1 MIQQNGY
8 STHYNYSF
16 MQFSARFIALLTVA
30 ALLGCQS
37 KKDSATTE
45 TTTAATSATASTPAT
60 KKVIVFF
67 GNSLAAGYGLD
78 NTADAFPNRIGAR
91 IDSLG
96 LPYRLVNAG
105 LSGETTAGGRS
116 RVGWILRRP
125 ADIFVLEL
133 GGNDGLRGIP
143 LNSSRENLQAI
154 IDTVRL
160 KNPQARIVIAGMQI
174 PPNLGQ
180 AYTTEFRE
188 IFKELATKN
197 KAVLI
202 PFLLEGVGG
211 DPKLNQPDGIHPNV
225 KGHRIVAETVWK
237 VIGPMVQ
244 PSTGQTTAQ

>member
-1 MIQQNGY
+1 MRSIRFALY
-8 STHYNYSF
+8 SLGVVLCLRCTSKPDTA
-16 MQFSARFIALLTVA
+16 QTQAATTDTVA
-30 ALLGCQS
+30 
-37 KKDSATTE
+37 SAS
-45 TTTAATSATASTPAT
+45 TTAPAK

-91 IDSLG
+91 IDSLR
-96 LPYRLVNAG
+96 LPYRVVNAG

-116 RVGWILRRP
+116 RVGWILRQP

-143 LNSSRENLQAI
+143 LTSSRENLQAI

-160 KNPQARIVIAGMQI
+160 KNPAARIVIAGMQI
-174 PPNLGQ
+174 PPNLGRT
-180 AYTTEFRE
+180 YTQEFRG
-188 IFKELATKN
+188 IFKDLADKN

-225 KGHRIVAETVWK
+225 KGHRIVAENVWK

-244 PSTGQTTAQ
+244 QPG

>member
-1 MIQQNGY
+1 MRLI
-8 STHYNYSF
+8 
-16 MQFSARFIALLTVA
+16 ARFAP
-30 ALLGCQS
+30 LLGLVVCLSCNTGTDTS
-37 KKDSATTE
+37 KTEKSSADSTKAATATTPNK
-45 TTTAATSATASTPAT
+45 A
-60 KKVIVFF
+60 IVFF

-96 LPYRLVNAG
+96 LPYRVVNAG

-116 RVGWILRRP
+116 RVGWILRQP

-133 GGNDGLRGIP
+133 GGNDGLRGID

-160 KNPQARIVIAGMQI
+160 KNPATQIVIAGMQI
-174 PPNLGQ
+174 PPNLGR

-188 IFKELATKN
+188 MFRELATKN

-202 PFLLEGVGG
+202 PFLLENVGG
-211 DPKLNQPDGIHPNV
+211 IPNLNQPDGIHPNV
-225 KGHRIVAETVWK
+225 KGHRIVTENVWK
-237 VIGPMVQ
+237 IIGPMVQ
-244 PSTGQTTAQ
+244 QR

>member
-1 MIQQNGY
+1 MRLI
-8 STHYNYSF
+8 
-16 MQFSARFIALLTVA
+16 ARFAP
-30 ALLGCQS
+30 LLGLVVCLSCNTGTDTS
-37 KKDSATTE
+37 KTEKSSADSTKAATT
-45 TTTAATSATASTPAT
+45 TTQNKA
-60 KKVIVFF
+60 IVFF

-96 LPYRLVNAG
+96 LPYRVVNAG

-116 RVGWILRRP
+116 RVGWILRQP

-133 GGNDGLRGIP
+133 GGNDGLRGID

-160 KNPQARIVIAGMQI
+160 KNPATQIVIAGMQI
-174 PPNLGQ
+174 PPNLGR

-188 IFKELATKN
+188 MFRELATKN

-202 PFLLEGVGG
+202 PFLLENVGG
-211 DPKLNQPDGIHPNV
+211 IPNLNQPDGIHPNV
-225 KGHRIVAETVWK
+225 KGHRIVTENVWK
-237 VIGPMVQ
+237 IIGPMVQ
-244 PSTGQTTAQ
+244 QR

>member
-1 MIQQNGY
+1 M
-8 STHYNYSF
+8 
-16 MQFSARFIALLTVA
+16 RLIAHFA
-30 ALLGCQS
+30 PLLGLVVCLSCNTGTDTS
-37 KKDSATTE
+37 KTEKSSADSTKAA
-45 TTTAATSATASTPAT
+45 TAATQNKA
-60 KKVIVFF
+60 IVFF

-96 LPYRLVNAG
+96 LPYRVVNAG

-116 RVGWILRRP
+116 RVGWILRQP

-133 GGNDGLRGIP
+133 GGNDGLRGID

-160 KNPQARIVIAGMQI
+160 KNPATQIVIAGMQI
-174 PPNLGQ
+174 PPNLGR

-188 IFKELATKN
+188 MFRELATKN

-202 PFLLEGVGG
+202 PFLLENVGG
-211 DPKLNQPDGIHPNV
+211 IPNLNQPDGIHPNE
-225 KGHRIVAETVWK
+225 KGHRIVTENVWK
-237 VIGPMVQ
+237 IIGPMVQ
-244 PSTGQTTAQ
+244 QR

>member
-1 MIQQNGY
+1 MLVL
-8 STHYNYSF
+8 
-16 MQFSARFIALLTVA
+16 ARLAP
-30 ALLGCQS
+30 LLGLAVCLSCTS
-37 KKDSATTE
+37 KPDTSQ
-45 TTTAATSATASTPAT
+45 TAATRSDSAATATPK

-96 LPYRLVNAG
+96 LPYRVVNAG

-116 RVGWILRRP
+116 RVGWILRQP

-143 LNSSRENLQAI
+143 LASSRANLQAI

-160 KNPQARIVIAGMQI
+160 KNPVAQIVIAGMQI

-180 AYTTEFRE
+180 AYTNEFRG
-188 IFKELATKN
+188 IFRELATRN

-211 DPKLNQPDGIHPNV
+211 DPKLNQADGIHPTAE
-225 KGHRIVAETVWK
+225 GHRIVADNVWK
-237 VIGPMVQ
+237 IMQ
-244 PSTGQTTAQ
+244 PLLQKET

>member
-1 MIQQNGY
+1 MTLI
-8 STHYNYSF
+8 
-16 MQFSARFIALLTVA
+16 ARFAP
-30 ALLGCQS
+30 LLGLIVCLSCNS
-37 KKDSATTE
+37 KPDTSKTE
-45 TTTAATSATASTPAT
+45 TASTDTIASATATT
-60 KKVIVFF
+60 RKKVIVFF
-67 GNSLAAGYGLD
+67 GNSLAAGYGLE

-96 LPYRLVNAG
+96 LPYRVMNAG

-116 RVGWILRRP
+116 RVGWVLRQP

-143 LNSSRENLQAI
+143 LTSSRENLQAI

-160 KNPQARIVIAGMQI
+160 KNPSAQVVIAGMQI
-174 PPNLGQ
+174 PPNLGK

-202 PFLLEGVGG
+202 PFLLENVGG
-211 DPKLNQPDGIHPNV
+211 DPKLNQADGIHPNV
-225 KGHRIVAETVWK
+225 EGHRIVAENVWK
-237 VIGPMVQ
+237 VIGPMVN
-244 PSTGQTTAQ
+244 SK

>member
-1 MIQQNGY
+1 
-8 STHYNYSF
+8 
-16 MQFSARFIALLTVA
+16 MQLIARFAP
-30 ALLGCQS
+30 LLGLVICLSCNS
-37 KKDSATTE
+37 KTDTSKTDTASAD
-45 TTTAATSATASTPAT
+45 TTASASASTS

-96 LPYRLVNAG
+96 LPYRVVNAG

-116 RVGWILRRP
+116 RVGWVLRQP

-143 LNSSRENLQAI
+143 LKSSRENLQAI

-160 KNPQARIVIAGMQI
+160 RNPAARIVIAGMQI
-174 PPNLGQ
+174 PPNLGK
-180 AYTTEFRE
+180 AYTNEFKG
-188 IFKELATKN
+188 IFKELADKN

-202 PFLLEGVGG
+202 PFLLENVGG
-211 DPKLNQPDGIHPNV
+211 DPKLNQADGIHPNV
-225 KGHRIVAETVWK
+225 EGHRIVTETVWK
-237 VIGPMVQ
+237 IIGPMVQ
-244 PSTGQTTAQ
+244 QQS

>member
-1 MIQQNGY
+1 MRLI
-8 STHYNYSF
+8 
-16 MQFSARFIALLTVA
+16 ARFAP
-30 ALLGCQS
+30 LLGLVVCLSCNTGTDTS
-37 KKDSATTE
+37 KTEKSSADSTKAATATTQNK
-45 TTTAATSATASTPAT
+45 A
-60 KKVIVFF
+60 IVFF

-96 LPYRLVNAG
+96 LPYRVVNAG

-116 RVGWILRRP
+116 RVGWILRQP

-133 GGNDGLRGIP
+133 GGNDGLRGID

-160 KNPQARIVIAGMQI
+160 KNPATQIVIAGMQI
-174 PPNLGQ
+174 PPNLGR

-188 IFKELATKN
+188 MFRELATKN

-202 PFLLEGVGG
+202 PFLLENVGG
-211 DPKLNQPDGIHPNV
+211 IPNLNQPDGIHPNV
-225 KGHRIVAETVWK
+225 KGHRIVTENVWK
-237 VIGPMVQ
+237 IIGPMVQ
-244 PSTGQTTAQ
+244 QR

>member
-1 MIQQNGY
+1 MPANFATCL
-8 STHYNYSF
+8 S
-16 MQFSARFIALLTVA
+16 
-30 ALLGCQS
+30 LLGLALCLSCQTKPDTQTS
-37 KKDSATTE
+37 TTTSADSAASASPTT
-45 TTTAATSATASTPAT
+45 SS

-96 LPYRLVNAG
+96 LPYRVVNAG

-116 RVGWILRRP
+116 RVGWILRQP

-143 LNSSRENLQAI
+143 LKSSRENLQAI

-160 KNPQARIVIAGMQI
+160 KNPATRIVIAGMQI
-174 PPNLGQ
+174 PPNLGRT
-180 AYTTEFRE
+180 YTAEFRAL
-188 IFKELATKN
+188 FKELATKN

-211 DPKLNQPDGIHPNV
+211 NPKLNQPDGIHPNV
-225 KGHRIVAETVWK
+225 QGHRIVAETVWQ
-237 VIGPMVQ
+237 VIGPMLQ
-244 PSTGQTTAQ
+244 AS

>member
-1 MIQQNGY
+1 
-8 STHYNYSF
+8 
-16 MQFSARFIALLTVA
+16 MQVITRVTALLMLA
-30 ALLGCQS
+30 GFLSCQT
-37 KKDSATTE
+37 KTDTATQ
-45 TTTAATSATASTPAT
+45 TTTAADSTATTASAAST

-96 LPYRLVNAG
+96 LPYRVVNAG

-116 RVGWILRRP
+116 RVGWILQQAGRGT
-125 ADIFVLEL
+125 AVDVFVLEL

-143 LNSSRENLQAI
+143 LKSSRENLQAI

-160 KNPQARIVIAGMQI
+160 QNPQAKVVIAGMQI
-174 PPNLGQ
+174 PPNLGRT
-180 AYTTEFRE
+180 YTTEFRDL
-188 IFKELATKN
+188 FKELATRN

-225 KGHRIVAETVWK
+225 QGHRIVTETVWK
-237 VIGPMVQ
+237 VIGPMLQ
-244 PSTGQTTAQ
+244 AS

>member
-1 MIQQNGY
+1 MTPLRLLVALISLFCCLSCGSKTETAQTQ
-8 STHYNYSF
+8 T
-16 MQFSARFIALLTVA
+16 SAADSAASSA
-30 ALLGCQS
+30 AL
-37 KKDSATTE
+37 
-45 TTTAATSATASTPAT
+45 STK

-96 LPYRLVNAG
+96 LPYRVVNAG

-116 RVGWILRRP
+116 RIGWILRQP
-125 ADIFVLEL
+125 ADIFILEL

-143 LNSSRENLQAI
+143 LASSRANLQAI

-160 KNPQARIVIAGMQI
+160 KNPATKIVIAGMQI

-180 AYTTEFRE
+180 AYTTEFRG

-202 PFLLEGVGG
+202 PFLLENVGG
-211 DPKLNQPDGIHPNV
+211 ISKLNQPDGIHPNV
-225 KGHRIVAETVWK
+225 QGHRIVTENVWK
-237 VIGPMVQ
+237 IISPMVEQ
-244 PSTGQTTAQ
+244 

>member
-1 MIQQNGY
+1 
-8 STHYNYSF
+8 
-16 MQFSARFIALLTVA
+16 MQRICLVVALASL
-30 ALLGCQS
+30 ALCLGCGT
-37 KKDSATTE
+37 KTDTTKTDRAAADSI
-45 TTTAATSATASTPAT
+45 TASSTAVSNK

-91 IDSLG
+91 LDSLG
-96 LPYRLVNAG
+96 LPYRVVNAG

-116 RVGWILRRP
+116 RISWILRQP

-143 LNSSRENLQAI
+143 LKSSRENLQAI

-160 KNPQARIVIAGMQI
+160 KNPATQIVIAGMQI
-174 PPNLGQ
+174 PPNLGK
-180 AYTTEFRE
+180 AYTAEFRG

-202 PFLLEGVGG
+202 PFLLENVGG
-211 DPKLNQPDGIHPNV
+211 IPKLNQPDGIHPNV
-225 KGHRIVAETVWK
+225 QGHRIVTENVWR
-237 VIGPMVQ
+237 VIRPMVQ
-244 PSTGQTTAQ
+244 QQ

>member
-1 MIQQNGY
+1 MHLI
-8 STHYNYSF
+8 
-16 MQFSARFIALLTVA
+16 ARFAP
-30 ALLGCQS
+30 LLGLVFCLSCNS
-37 KKDSATTE
+37 KTE
-45 TTTAATSATASTPAT
+45 TAQTGTTSSDSVATAATTDN

-96 LPYRLVNAG
+96 LPYRVVNAG

-116 RVGWILRRP
+116 RVGWVLRRP

-143 LNSSRENLQAI
+143 LKSSRENLQAI

-160 KNPQARIVIAGMQI
+160 KNPAARIVIAGMQI
-174 PPNLGQ
+174 PPNLGK
-180 AYTTEFRE
+180 AYTNEFRG
-188 IFKELATKN
+188 IFKELADKN

-202 PFLLEGVGG
+202 PFLLENVGG
-211 DPKLNQPDGIHPNV
+211 NPKLNQADGIHPNV
-225 KGHRIVAETVWK
+225 QGHRIVTETVWK
-237 VIGPMVQ
+237 IIGPLVQ
-244 PSTGQTTAQ
+244 QQS

>member
-1 MIQQNGY
+1 
-8 STHYNYSF
+8 
-16 MQFSARFIALLTVA
+16 MQLIARFA
-30 ALLGCQS
+30 ALLGLVFFLSCNS
-37 KKDSATTE
+37 KTDTAQTSADRADSVATT
-45 TTTAATSATASTPAT
+45 TITASDT

-67 GNSLAAGYGLD
+67 GNSLAAGYGLE

-96 LPYRLVNAG
+96 LPYRVVNAG

-116 RVGWILRRP
+116 RVGWVLRQP

-143 LNSSRENLQAI
+143 LNSSRANLQAI

-160 KNPQARIVIAGMQI
+160 KNPAAQIVIAGMQI
-174 PPNLGQ
+174 PPNLGR
-180 AYTTEFRE
+180 AYTNEFRG

-202 PFLLEGVGG
+202 PFLLENVGG
-211 DPKLNQPDGIHPNV
+211 DPKLNQADGIHPNV
-225 KGHRIVAETVWK
+225 EGHRIVAENVWK
-237 VIGPMVQ
+237 IMHPLLQKAV
-244 PSTGQTTAQ
+244 

>member
-1 MIQQNGY
+1 M
-8 STHYNYSF
+8 H
-16 MQFSARFIALLTVA
+16 LLQYTC
-30 ALLGCQS
+30 LLGLAACLRCNPAAD
-37 KKDSATTE
+37 KKQGE
-45 TTTAATSATASTPAT
+45 TTTTDTATAPLAQAAAPQR
-60 KKVIVFF
+60 VIIFF

-91 IDSLG
+91 IDSLN
-96 LPYRLVNAG
+96 LPYRVVNAG

-116 RVGWILRRP
+116 RVSWILRQSGPVRRSGGTA

-143 LNSSRENLQAI
+143 LKSSRENLQAI

-160 KNPQARIVIAGMQI
+160 RNPATRIVIAGMQI
-174 PPNLGQ
+174 PPNLGRT
-180 AYTTEFRE
+180 YTQEFRAM
-188 IFKELATKN
+188 FKELADRN

-211 DPKLNQPDGIHPNV
+211 NPKLNQPDGIHPNV
-225 KGHRIVAETVWK
+225 QGHRIVTENVWQ

-244 PSTGQTTAQ
+244 QPG